1 MNIWKRKRVLH
12 VGEHLCKLS
21 STCKTVQFYWSLY
34 AFYFCNFLSDLIEFY
49 FRAKSTFCMGY
60 SNVLYFY
67 F

>member
-1 MNIWKRKRVLH
+1 MNIWRRKRVLH

-21 STCKTVQFYWSLY
+21 LTCKTVQFYWSLY

-49 FRAKSTFCMGY
+49 FRANSTFCMRY
-60 SNVLYFY
+60 SDVVYFY